1 MILDVSKEDG
11 EMKVALKP
19 NLNKVSQ
26 AVYTW
31 CRTA

>member
-19 NLNKVSQ
+19 NLNKVCQ
-26 AVYTW
+26 AVYT
-31 CRTA
+31 